1 MDLLATTAELRHL
14 REQPQWR
21 LLAADKAPLVLALL
35 KLRFEGGE
43 RRVSASLLHER
54 IGQDLQALRAAG
66 EDLPRTPQAYVAD
79 WLAERWIAR
88 RLPAGAAEEEYE
100 LTADGAAVLRFVAG
114 LASPRTAATE
124 SRLSVVI
131 DRVNRLATETD
142 PDPSQRAAV
151 LDAERAR
158 LDAEIAS
165 LRRGEVHTLDDT
177 RAVERAR
184 EIVQLADEL
193 SADFR
198 RVAEEFEGLNRS
210 LRERLLD
217 TTGGRSEVLESL
229 FAGVDLLAAS
239 PAGRT
244 FAALWRLLSDPV
256 QKAVL
261 EDSLAALLGRPFAQ
275 ALTPD
280 ERRFLKRLTATL
292 VDEAGN
298 VQQVLQGLARS
309 LRHFVESREY
319 LEQRRLA
326 QVLREAQAAALQAKD
341 AVRPATPLAVTLPL
355 TSGAIRSVGQWQ
367 LYDPATRA
375 TTGTMEPT
383 DAPTIDIAA
392 LAELLRRA
400 EIDLRS
406 LRRLI
411 RDALGERAQVSIG
424 ELLAREP
431 ARQGLGTIVGYVS
444 LGCRH
449 GERTTG
455 TETVEW
461 IGLDGEQRRAR
472 IPRLWFTR
480 ERVDELR
487 D

>member
-14 REQPQWR
+14 RDQPQWR
-21 LLAADKAPLVLALL
+21 LLAADKAPVVLALL
-35 KLRFEGGE
+35 RLRFEGGE

-66 EDLPRTPQAYVAD
+66 EDLPRTAQAYVAD

-88 RLPAGAAEEEYE
+88 RLPPGAVEEEYE
-100 LTADGAAVLRFVAG
+100 LTADGAAVLRFVGG
-114 LASPRTAATE
+114 LVSPRTVATE

-131 DRVNRLATETD
+131 DRVNRLAVETD
-142 PDPSQRAAV
+142 ADPSQRAVA
-151 LDAERAR
+151 LAAERAR
-158 LDAEIAS
+158 LDAEIAA
-165 LRRGEVHTLDDT
+165 LGRGEVRTLDEA

-184 EIVQLADEL
+184 EIVQLAGEL

-198 RVAEEFEGLNRS
+198 RVAEEFEKLNRA

-217 TTGGRSEVLESL
+217 STGGRSEVLESL

-261 EDSLAALLGRPFAQ
+261 EDSLAALLGRPFAR
-275 ALTPD
+275 ALSAD
-280 ERRFLKRLTATL
+280 ERRFLKRLTTTL
-292 VDEAGN
+292 VDEAGG

-309 LRHFVESREY
+309 LRNFVESREY

-326 QVLREAQAAALQAKD
+326 QVLREAQAAALQTKD
-341 AVRPATPLAVTLPL
+341 AVRPSTPLDVTLSL

-375 TTGTMEPT
+375 AATAMEAG
-383 DAPTIDIAA
+383 DGPTIDVAA
-392 LAELLRRA
+392 LSELLRRA

-406 LRRLI
+406 LRRLV
-411 RDALGERAQVSIG
+411 REALSERTQVSIG

-431 ARQGLGTIVGYVS
+431 AQQGLGTIVGYVS

-449 GERTTG
+449 GERTSG
-455 TETVEW
+455 TEPVEW

-472 IPRLWFTR
+472 IPRIWFTR